1 MKNLFDKDY
10 FEGKR
15 VPLKTFGN
23 YEEKMKLFKNWQ
35 SVIKLLKEYRTS
47 GDLLDIGC
55 AYGHLLNAARNDFNV
70 HGVDISEFAIK
81 RAKQK
86 FNLKN
91 LKQGDVQRE
100 IPFNK
105 KFDVITAI
113 DVIEHLNNPVKALNN
128 IYSKLKKQGLFIVE
142 IPTVNNFISRFI
154 NKFFYPDDTHIFVP
168 SLNDFNNIMFNIG
181 FKKLGITNRFLKVK
195 NEFLIK
201 SLCLVTEVF
210 KK

>member
-1 MKNLFDKDY
+1 MKKLFGKNY

-15 VPLKTFGN
+15 APFKILGN

-35 SVIKLLKEYRTS
+35 PVIKLLKEYRTS
-47 GDLLDIGC
+47 GDLLDVGC

-91 LKQGDVQRE
+91 VKQGNVQER

-142 IPTVNNFISRFI
+142 LPTVNNFISRII
-154 NKFFYPDDTHIFVP
+154 NKFFYPDDTHIFIP
-168 SLNDFNNIMFNIG
+168 SLDKFNDIITSIG
-181 FKKLGITNRFLKVK
+181 FKKLGTTNRFLKVK
-195 NEFLIK
+195 NEFIIK

-210 KK
+210 EK